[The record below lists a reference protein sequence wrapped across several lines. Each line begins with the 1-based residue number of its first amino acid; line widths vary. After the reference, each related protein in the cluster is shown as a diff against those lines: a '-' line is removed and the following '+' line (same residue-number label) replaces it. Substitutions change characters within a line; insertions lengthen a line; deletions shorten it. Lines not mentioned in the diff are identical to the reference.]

1 MFILLLH
8 SEVWI
13 FSFSALV
20 RTLSLEISLHGTH
33 PQSAGCWCWCWL
45 GGWLASASKQVPKK
59 VPGVWLGHLASGC
72 AWLMANPP
80 GSVLNRRLYGLYI
93 HVVSFNFLKVRS
105 FLLFLLFLLCIIYHE
120 ALQGAVDPL
129 IVFKRESTG

>member
-1 MFILLLH
+1 M
-8 SEVWI
+8 S
-13 FSFSALV
+13 
-20 RTLSLEISLHGTH
+20 G
-33 PQSAGCWCWCWL
+33 AGAGL
-45 GGWLASASKQVPKK
+45 AAGWRVPLCSASKQVPKK

-72 AWLMANPP
+72 AWLMANPSV
-80 GSVLNRRLYGLYI
+80 SVLNSRLYGLYI

-105 FLLFLLFLLCIIYHE
+105 FLSISIVLFYCYFCFLLCIIYHE